1 MKRILL
7 AAAIIFAAAFTSKA
21 QSIPDICARMTEEFS
36 KGETMGQA
44 FDMIMTLPIIGKIG
58 GRTWINGDNFRMEA
72 IGKDDADITWR
83 TPDTEWNYNPQ
94 ENTVTI
100 KKVEK
105 KADSESG
112 KDDGQTKN
120 FEGVDKEYD
129 LKIVKEDDNAWY
141 MTGKKAKTNTN
152 KDDPKNIKLAVSKQT
167 YLPLYYTAK
176 QKGVTISMENF
187 QVGVT
192 PEEVTFDPA
201 KYPGVKII
209 DQR

>member
-7 AAAIIFAAAFTSKA
+7 TAAIIIAAAFTVKA
-21 QSIPDICARMTEEFS
+21 QSIPEICARMTEELS

-83 TPDTEWNYNPQ
+83 TPDTEWNYNPT

-105 KADSESG
+105 KAESENNN
-112 KDDGQTKN
+112 GQTKN
-120 FEGVDKEYD
+120 FESISQDYD
-129 LKIVKEDDNAWY
+129 LKIVKEDDDAWY

-152 KDDPKNIKLAVSKQT
+152 KDDPKTIKMAVSKQT
-167 YLPLYYTAK
+167 YLPLYYTAR

>member
-1 MKRILL
+1 MKRIILT
-7 AAAIIFAAAFTSKA
+7 AAIIIAAAFTVKA
-21 QSIPDICARMTEEFS
+21 QSISEICVRMSEELA

-83 TPDTEWNYNPQ
+83 TPDTEWNYNPT

-105 KADSESG
+105 SNDQN
-112 KDDGQTKN
+112 KDNGQTQN
-120 FEGVDKEYD
+120 FEGLDQDYD
-129 LKIVKEDDNAWY
+129 LKIVKEDDTAWY

-152 KDDPKNIKLAVSKQT
+152 KDDPKTIKMAVSKQT
-167 YLPLYYTAK
+167 YLPLYYTAR
-176 QKGVTISMENF
+176 QKGITISMENF
-187 QVGVT
+187 LVGVT
-192 PEEVTFDPA
+192 PEEVVFNPDN
-201 KYPGVKII
+201 YPGVKII

>member
-7 AAAIIFAAAFTSKA
+7 SAAIIFAAAFTTKA
-21 QSIPDICARMTEEFS
+21 QSIPDICARMTEELS

-44 FDMIMTLPIIGKIG
+44 FDMIITLPIIGKAG
-58 GRTWINGDNFRMEA
+58 GRTWINGDNFRME
-72 IGKDDADITWR
+72 GLDKEDAEITWR
-83 TPDTEWNYNPQ
+83 TPDTEWTYNPK

-100 KKVEK
+100 KNVEK
-105 KADSESG
+105 KNDSSN
-112 KDDGQTKN
+112 KDGQTKN
-120 FEGVDKEYD
+120 FEGVDKDYD
-129 LKIVKEDDNAWY
+129 LTIVKEDEDAWY
-141 MTGKKAKTNTN
+141 MTGKKSKTNTN
-152 KDDPKNIKLAVSKQT
+152 KDDPKNMKMAVSKQT
-167 YLPLYYTAK
+167 YLPLYYTIK

-201 KYPGVKII
+201 KYPDAKII

>member
-7 AAAIIFAAAFTSKA
+7 TAAIIIAAALTVKA
-21 QSIPDICARMTEEFS
+21 QSIPEICARMSEELS

-44 FDMIMTLPIIGKIG
+44 FDMIITLPIIGKAG
-58 GRTWINGDNFRMEA
+58 GRTWINGDNYRIEA
-72 IGKDDADITWR
+72 IGEEDADITWR
-83 TPDTEWNYNPQ
+83 TPDTEWSYKPK

-105 KADSESG
+105 KADSENG
-112 KDDGQTKN
+112 KNDGQTKN
-120 FEGVDKEYD
+120 FEGVDTDYD
-129 LKIVKEDDNAWY
+129 LTIVKEDDNAWY

-152 KDDPKNIKLAVSKQT
+152 KDDPKTIKMAVSKQT
-167 YLPLYYTAK
+167 YLPLYYTVK

-192 PEEVTFDPA
+192 PEEVIFDPA